1 MHSLEVINLTVNW
14 RQLSRGCRLIYCNLN
29 VQHQCNT
36 PLLQTLNIP
45 TILPGLTLTTIL
57 SNLLFWVPSVWLS
70 PARWCQCPLAEWGVW
85 SKYLPHRRLPLI
97 SPLSLSLS
105 LHDGSAEAAHCDPHW
120 YLLLHCYFC
129 FLCRHNYLEVITQLI
144 TLFELWRYNQFEFHE
159 EAHRSFQPFN
169 SLVTD
174 NFPNGMT
181 LWVSPPRPPL
191 RARAWWWCGWWPGG
205 GVSVNFRQIIWLL
218 SDVYWGISQLR
229 NSNSAPHVESD

>member
-1 MHSLEVINLTVNW
+1 MSDWARRAGVN
-14 RQLSRGCRLIYCNLN
+14 
-29 VQHQCNT
+29 
-36 PLLQTLNIP
+36 
-45 TILPGLTLTTIL
+45 
-57 SNLLFWVPSVWLS
+57 VPWLS
-70 PARWCQCPLAEWGVW
+70 GECGPNICHTGDCPW
-85 SKYLPHRRLPLI
+85 YL
-97 SPLSLSLS
+97 LSLSLS
-105 LHDGSAEAAHCDPHW
+105 LCTPGLQKLLTVTRSGIYCYTVTFVFSAVIT
-120 YLLLHCYFC
+120 
-129 FLCRHNYLEVITQLI
+129 YLEVITQLI

-181 LWVSPPRPPL
+181 LWVSSPRPPL

-218 SDVYWGISQLR
+218 SADVYWGISQLR